1 MDKLKKKRLRA
12 DYKKQER
19 QKFEESLPLSREL
32 FFDLFDFLD
41 VQLEYQTCQDDFLLT
56 QTFLEEHNVDVETV
70 RDFLEAN
77 GAYCDCEVLYNVAD
91 LFEDQTGWE
100 QQLYHL
106 ILLLVLLCPLL
117 NGKRQLKCDYL

>member
-32 FFDLFDFLD
+32 FFDFLD
-41 VQLEYQTCQDDFLLT
+41 VELETQACQDDFLLT
-56 QTFLEEHNVDVETV
+56 QTFLDEYNVEVETV

-77 GAYCDCEVLYNVAD
+77 GAYCDCEVLFNVEER
-91 LFEDQTGWE
+91 FEE
-100 QQLYHL
+100 
-106 ILLLVLLCPLL
+106 
-117 NGKRQLKCDYL
+117 

>member
-100 QQLYHL
+100 HQLFHL
-106 ILLLVLLCPLL
+106 ILILVLLCPLL
-117 NGKRQLKCDYL
+117 NGKRQLKSDYL

>member
-41 VQLEYQTCQDDFLLT
+41 VELEYQACQDDFLLT

-77 GAYCDCEVLYNVAD
+77 GVYYEVLYTVVY
-91 LFEDQTGWE
+91 LFGD
-100 QQLYHL
+100 
-106 ILLLVLLCPLL
+106 
-117 NGKRQLKCDYL
+117 

>member
-41 VQLEYQTCQDDFLLT
+41 VELEYQACQDDFLLT
-56 QTFLEEHNVDVETV
+56 QTFLEEYNVDVETV

-77 GAYCDCEVLYNVAD
+77 GTYCDCEVLFNVAER
-91 LFEDQTGWE
+91 FEE
-100 QQLYHL
+100 
-106 ILLLVLLCPLL
+106 
-117 NGKRQLKCDYL
+117 

>member
-117 NGKRQLKCDYL
+117 NGKRWLKSDYL

>member
-41 VQLEYQTCQDDFLLT
+41 VELEYQACQDDF
-56 QTFLEEHNVDVETV
+56 F
-70 RDFLEAN
+70 
-77 GAYCDCEVLYNVAD
+77 Y
-91 LFEDQTGWE
+91 
-100 QQLYHL
+100 
-106 ILLLVLLCPLL
+106 
-117 NGKRQLKCDYL
+117 

>member
-41 VQLEYQTCQDDFLLT
+41 VELEYQACQEDFLLT

-70 RDFLEAN
+70 RDFLEAH
-77 GAYCDCEVLYNVAD
+77 GAYCDCEVLFNVAER
-91 LFEDQTGWE
+91 FEE
-100 QQLYHL
+100 
-106 ILLLVLLCPLL
+106 
-117 NGKRQLKCDYL
+117 